1 MSTRCFAALLH
12 ALFLINADTRQV
24 CHDNI
29 LAALGNEFIGPTRFE
44 RDLGAVGNDAERV
57 DGGDALDVGK
67 RNVRFAGLNVETVGF
82 KDDALVCDVQTPAD
96 GFGPAPHIRR
106 RVEKKLFGGS
116 VFHWCVHRGDNG
128 VAPARSRHSRDLTAA
143 TMASASILAQCI
155 SSAGLPEPGI
165 P

>member
-12 ALFLINADTRQV
+12 ALFLINADARQV

-82 KDDALVCDVQTPAD
+82 KDDALIGDVQTPAD

-106 RVEKKLFGGS
+106 RVEKKLFRS
-116 VFHWCVHRGDNG
+116 VFHGFLPPNPSPAKGGAKSSPFPSREGAPFRWRG
-128 VAPARSRHSRDLTAA
+128 
-143 TMASASILAQCI
+143 
-155 SSAGLPEPGI
+155 
-165 P
+165 